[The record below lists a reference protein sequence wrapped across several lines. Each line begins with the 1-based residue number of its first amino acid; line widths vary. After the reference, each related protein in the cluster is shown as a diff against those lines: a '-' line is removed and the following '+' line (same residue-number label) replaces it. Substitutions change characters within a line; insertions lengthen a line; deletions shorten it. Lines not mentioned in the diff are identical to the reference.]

1 MFVSTSS
8 RKSRKAHCEE
18 GFNGE
23 PPEKGDAGSVDEGG
37 GDGCER
43 EEGDG
48 QVDLSDND
56 IL

>member
-1 MFVSTSS
+1 MSVSTSS
-8 RKSRKAHCEE
+8 RKSRRAHCEE
-18 GFNGE
+18 GFNAQ
-23 PPEKGDAGSVDEGG
+23 PPEVGEAGGVDEGG

>member
-1 MFVSTSS
+1 MSTSLY
-8 RKSRKAHCEE
+8 ANHGELTHCEE
-18 GFNGE
+18 GFNAQ
-23 PPEKGDAGSVDEGG
+23 PPEKGEAGGVDEGG

>member
-23 PPEKGDAGSVDEGG
+23 PPEKGDAGSVHEGS

-56 IL
+56 IF